1 METQKILL
9 DGTKQ
14 ISEYFDLKNAENQNE
29 LKLSMFTFLV
39 SKKEFTDIDSLIKQ
53 VKNEIETDIYHHNGN
68 EFQIIEYSDEIR
80 VKLVVGIKKNIKKS
94 EEIIGSSQIL
104 VTETQKNQI
113 ETITDKFNELVDLLD
128 SFEGCGRRKAITFTN
143 LETAKMYAVKAITH
157 K

>member
-39 SKKEFTDIDSLIKQ
+39 NKNEFTDIDSLIKQ
-53 VKNEIETDIYHHNGN
+53 AKNEIEIDIYHHNRN

-80 VKLVVGIKKNIKKS
+80 VNLVVGIKKNIKKS

-128 SFEGCGRRKAITFTN
+128 SFEGCGRRKAIVYTQ
-143 LETAKMYAVKAITH
+143 LELSKMMAVKAITH

>member
-53 VKNEIETDIYHHNGN
+53 VKNEIVNWI
-68 EFQIIEYSDEIR
+68 S
-80 VKLVVGIKKNIKKS
+80 
-94 EEIIGSSQIL
+94 
-104 VTETQKNQI
+104 
-113 ETITDKFNELVDLLD
+113 
-128 SFEGCGRRKAITFTN
+128 
-143 LETAKMYAVKAITH
+143 
-157 K
+157 